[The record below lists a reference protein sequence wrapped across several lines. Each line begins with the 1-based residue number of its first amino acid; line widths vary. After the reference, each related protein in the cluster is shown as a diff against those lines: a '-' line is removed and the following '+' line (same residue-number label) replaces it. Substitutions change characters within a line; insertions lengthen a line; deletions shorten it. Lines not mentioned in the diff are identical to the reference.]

1 MRGWK
6 PHLANFPA
14 EIGERALRFQQG
26 SHDLRIDAFLR
37 VFAIHA
43 NPETAHAIAN
53 PVQTIG
59 NRSRKAVGSLASAPA
74 MTPRSARRSCST
86 GPSARF
92 GVALVCREHARVR
105 DISRHVIADGRRF
118 VCTQATR
125 IDASENRF
133 PLARIEL

>member
-59 NRSRKAVGSLASAPA
+59 NRSPQSGWV
-74 MTPRSARRSCST
+74 
-86 GPSARF
+86 
-92 GVALVCREHARVR
+92 ARVSTC
-105 DISRHVIADGRRF
+105 D
-118 VCTQATR
+118 
-125 IDASENRF
+125 DA
-133 PLARIEL
+133 PVGAKVV